1 MKKITSV
8 SKRAVAVFMAVLMLC
23 SFTAVTSFADI
34 SISLEAG
41 GTVDGVTLTASP
53 SENMTYT
60 VKNSPTGSN
69 STVSGSV
76 ITLKEVKPGSY
87 TFEAVGTDEE
97 SATIT
102 ITVQEV
108 TLKADKNDEERTLT
122 MSCDDVSGLT
132 YKVKNTSSYAVNGNL
147 IFNLKSGTAY
157 RVYGFKYDSAAKK
170 LYYGEILSEK
180 IKDTQNPP
188 ANVKPVAT
196 ADSIT
201 VESISGAEYQLKI
214 DGGEIIRDWQDSNVF
229 TGLAVGTWYTV
240 SARLKATDT
249 KLASEPTSVSIKTLQ
264 NCKDTPKPVNFTEVT
279 KTTLTVEAL
288 AGYEYSKDGSTWST
302 NNKFTGLTAGKDYT
316 IYQRIAAT
324 EEYAPSA
331 PVSKSITTNT
341 AEVYNASA
349 TKLSAVSWDDAENV
363 RVGKENK
370 FILNGDIRTD
380 GNIQWGDTRIIPY
393 SFSDG
398 NTTIYKAQMTANAK
412 GSQFT
417 GKYNPTSTGEKSIT
431 VIYIKEE
438 YKGTDGWVQVG
449 EPIVQNSKVTA
460 LHSDEGAWGFL
471 VQILRFLTTTL
482 PSYLQTGMK
491 WLQEHGMS
499 FLLFI

>member
-34 SISLEAG
+34 SIALTAD
-41 GTVDGVTLTASP
+41 GTANGVTLTAAP
-53 SENMTYT
+53 SDGITYT
-60 VKNSPTGSN
+60 VKTSPTGS
-69 STVSGSV
+69 SLTVSGSV
-76 ITLKEVKPGSY
+76 ITLKEVKAGTY
-87 TFEAVGTDEE
+87 TFEAVGAEE
-97 SATIT
+97 ETGTIT

-108 TLKADKNDEERTLT
+108 TITATKSDKDKSLT
-122 MSCDDVSGLT
+122 MSSDESGLT
-132 YKVKNTSSYAVNGNL
+132 YKIKNTDDYSVNGSL

-157 RVYGFKYDSAAKK
+157 KVYGYKYDSANKK
-170 LYYGEILSEK
+170 LYYGEVVSEK
-180 IKDTQNPP
+180 LKETQNAP

-196 ADSIT
+196 ADTIT
-201 VESISGAEYQLKI
+201 VESISGAEYMLKNE
-214 DGGEIIRDWQDSNVF
+214 DGEIVKPWQDSNVF
-229 TGLAVGTWYTV
+229 TGLDVGSWYTV

-249 KLASEPTSVSIKTLQ
+249 KLASESTSVSIKTLQ
-264 NCKDTPKPVNFTEVT
+264 NCTETPKAVNFTEVT
-279 KTTLTVEAL
+279 KTSLTVEPL
-288 AGYEYSKDGSTWST
+288 AGYEYSTDGKTWST
-302 NNKFTGLTAGKDYT
+302 NNKFTGLTAGKDYVV
-316 IYQRIAAT
+316 YQRIAAT

-341 AEVYNASA
+341 ADNYYANAS
-349 TKLSAVSWDDAENV
+349 KLSAVKWADEENL
-363 RVGKENK
+363 RVGKKNK
-370 FILNGDIRTD
+370 FTLYGDIRTD

-393 SFSDG
+393 SLSDG
-398 NTTIYKAQMTANAK
+398 TTTIFKGEMQANAK

-417 GKYNPTSTGEKSIT
+417 GTYEPASTGEKTIT

-438 YKGTDGWVQVG
+438 YKGTDGWKQVG
-449 EPIVQNSKVTA
+449 DPIVQTSKITA

-482 PSYLQTGMK
+482 PGYIQTGMK
-491 WLQEHGMS
+491 WLEEHGMS